1 MRKTGGGVLGPLVSR
16 GGSRATRA
24 RGPRTVGGGSETR
37 VFIQRY
43 RPRPVPAR
51 ADSVNSVSEDLLLV
65 YRSWRGVSGFGSTS
79 RAQRGDLC
87 DRVLIVR
94 TPCAHIRAERRN
106 LDVTICTAIGVWAL
120 GATASLYTK
129 PYSRRSRA
137 PLQPQRCTTL
147 HINTVC
153 VRRGPK
159 VCWSDGSGRC
169 AILYSRGL
177 ASKPASPRQC

>member
-43 RPRPVPAR
+43 RPRPVRAR
-51 ADSVNSVSEDLLLV
+51 GQLSEDLLLV
-65 YRSWRGVSGFGSTS
+65 YRSWQGVSGFGSTS

>member
-16 GGSRATRA
+16 GGSKATRS
-24 RGPRTVGGGSETR
+24 RGPRTVGGGNETR

-106 LDVTICTAIGVWAL
+106 LDVTICTAL
-120 GATASLYTK
+120 
-129 PYSRRSRA
+129 
-137 PLQPQRCTTL
+137 PL
-147 HINTVC
+147 
-153 VRRGPK
+153 
-159 VCWSDGSGRC
+159 GSGHWGPPPVYTRNHT
-169 AILYSRGL
+169 RVGL
-177 ASKPASPRQC
+177 VHHCNLKDAPRFI